1 MGAKSDTNT
10 IIRERIPVPGQRIIR
25 SVVAVWLC
33 FAVYFLRGRNG
44 IPFFS
49 AIAVLQCMQPYT
61 KDMWKIVRDKII
73 GTLIGSFWG
82 LLLLLSERALAEDG
96 IPDELPHFL
105 LVGLFTGIVIYFTVL
120 FRLRDVSYFSAVI
133 FLTVVVMHSA
143 DERPYLYVFDRT
155 LDTMIGLAIGE
166 VVNRLQLPR
175 RKNTDVLYASGI
187 GDFVLGTENT
197 LTAYSKIELNR
208 LIEDGAKFT
217 IATVQTQATV
227 RELVPGLDLR
237 YPIVTMNGA
246 ALYDT
251 KTLEYLRT
259 KPMTDGDAERI
270 IHWLR
275 AEKLPFFSNSIEENL
290 LVIHYTKLP
299 NTAMQKIY
307 ENKRRSPYRNYL
319 KSPVERYENIVYLLV
334 VDTDEAI
341 AAGCEKL
348 LAQPWS
354 DAYRVVRD
362 STEIEGYSCLKIY
375 DAGVSKDA
383 MLRELAAMLGV
394 KRVVTFGCTTGRYDV
409 TITNG
414 DRNQMVKELRA
425 RFEPVDFRCVR
436 SIFRV

>member
-1 MGAKSDTNT
+1 MRAKTDAAVKKH
-10 IIRERIPVPGQRIIR
+10 ERIPGPGQRIIR

-33 FAVYFLRGRNG
+33 FAVYFLRGSSG
-44 IPFFS
+44 VPFFS
-49 AIAVLQCMQPYT
+49 AIAVLQCIQPYT

-82 LLLLLSERALAEDG
+82 LLLLLLENVLAEG
-96 IPDELPHFL
+96 GVLDEPPHFF

-120 FRLRDVSYFSAVI
+120 FHLRDVSYFSAVI
-133 FLTVVVMHSA
+133 FLTVVVMHNA
-143 DERPYLYVFDRT
+143 DGQPYLYVFNRT

-166 VVNRLQLPR
+166 VINRIQLPR
-175 RKNTDVLYASGI
+175 RKNTDVLYASGV
-187 GDFVLGTENT
+187 GEFVLGTENT
-197 LTAYSKIELNR
+197 LTPYAKIELNR

-246 ALYDT
+246 ALYDM

-259 KPMTDGDAERI
+259 KPMADGDAERI

-290 LVIHYTKLP
+290 LVIHYTRLA
-299 NTAMQKIY
+299 NEAMRRIY
-307 ENKRRSPYRNYL
+307 EGKRRSPYRNFL

-341 AAGCEKL
+341 RAGYEKL
-348 LAQPWS
+348 MAQPWS
-354 DAYRVVRD
+354 EAYLVNREP
-362 STEIEGYSCLKIY
+362 TECDGYSCLKIY
-375 DAGVSKDA
+375 DAGVSKNA
-383 MLRELAAMLGV
+383 MLKELAAMLGA
-394 KRVVTFGCTTGRYDV
+394 KEVVTFGCTPGRYNV

-414 DRNQMVKELRA
+414 DRNLMVKELRS
-425 RFEPVDFRCVR
+425 RFEPVDFRCWK
-436 SIFRV
+436 SAFRL

>member
-1 MGAKSDTNT
+1 MRTKTGTAVKKH
-10 IIRERIPVPGQRIIR
+10 EHIPGPGQRIIR

-33 FAVYFLRGRNG
+33 FAVYFLRGRG
-44 IPFFS
+44 GVPFFS
-49 AIAVLQCMQPYT
+49 AIAVLQSIQPYT
-61 KDMWKIVRDKII
+61 RDMWKIARDKII
-73 GTLIGSFWG
+73 GTLIGSLWG
-82 LLLLLSERALAEDG
+82 LLLLLLENVLVEGG
-96 IPDELPHFL
+96 IPDELPHFF

-133 FLTVVVMHSA
+133 FLTVVVMHNA
-143 DERPYLYVFDRT
+143 DALPYQYVFDRT

-166 VVNRLQLPR
+166 VVNRIQLPR

-187 GDFVLGTENT
+187 GEFVLGTENT
-197 LTAYSKIELNR
+197 LTPYAKVELNR

-270 IHWLR
+270 IRWLR

-290 LVIHYTKLP
+290 LVIHYTRLP
-299 NTAMQKIY
+299 NEAMRKIY
-307 ENKRRSPYRNYL
+307 EGKRRSPYRNYL

-341 AAGCEKL
+341 DAGYQKL
-348 LAQPWS
+348 MAQPWS
-354 DAYRVVRD
+354 DAYLVNREA
-362 STEIEGYSCLKIY
+362 TEFEGYSCLKIY
-375 DAGVSKDA
+375 DAGVSKRA
-383 MLRELAAMLGV
+383 MLKELAAMLGA
-394 KRVVTFGCTTGRYDV
+394 KEVVTFGCTPEQYNV
-409 TITNG
+409 TIPNG
-414 DRNQMVKELRA
+414 DRNLMVKELRS
-425 RFEPVDFRCVR
+425 RFEPVDFRCWK
-436 SIFRV
+436 SMFRL